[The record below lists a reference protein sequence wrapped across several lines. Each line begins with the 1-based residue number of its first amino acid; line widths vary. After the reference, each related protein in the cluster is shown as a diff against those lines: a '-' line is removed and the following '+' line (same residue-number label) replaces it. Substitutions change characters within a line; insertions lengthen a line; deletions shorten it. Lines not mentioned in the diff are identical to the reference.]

1 MKKIIG
7 IALGLLFGT
16 GLSLTAQVVERPYP
30 EEWKQLVPG
39 ARFVD
44 RFLPMPDGKQ
54 GMGIWG
60 TDSVQGR
67 YVDNGIERPDVSFW
81 GGNIVQSADGKY
93 HLYVCGWA
101 EDSPKGHMAW
111 PNSTVFHAECDNP
124 TGPFRIRN
132 SIGRGHNPEAFR
144 LDDGRMVVYVIDGY
158 YMADNEDSPVW
169 MYKTFDFDARDRRI
183 IEGLSNLT
191 FARRPDGSRLMV
203 CRGGGVWVSRD
214 GLSPYRQLT
223 SQSVYPPIDGR
234 FEDPVVWR
242 DSLQYHL
249 IVNDWLGRI
258 AYYLR
263 SKDGVHWLT
272 EPGEAYVPGVSFH
285 RDGTREGWFKYE
297 RPKVLQ
303 DEWGRA
309 VQMNFA
315 VIDTLKGEDKPHDRH
330 SSKNI
335 SIPLNKGLL
344 LEVLNRDSITAS
356 TKKIEL
362 RIKAEPGFDP
372 QQDVDVSSLR
382 FGSYSEVNFGRG
394 SKPLRTRKEDKDL
407 IVVFSGK
414 HSGITAEE
422 FAPKLI
428 GRDRH
433 GELIFGY
440 AWLPYVD
447 YRPAL
452 VSARRP
458 VYAKEEKR
466 INVRVENFGLSDSAP
481 VEVEVWLDGVSLGK
495 QTVSPLKPYA
505 SVTVS
510 QTVGDR
516 DVSDASAWRV
526 MLRNADGKVLEDVS
540 F

>member
-1 MKKIIG
+1 
-7 IALGLLFGT
+7 
-16 GLSLTAQVVERPYP
+16 
-30 EEWKQLVPG
+30 
-39 ARFVD
+39 
-44 RFLPMPDGKQ
+44 
-54 GMGIWG
+54 
-60 TDSVQGR
+60 
-67 YVDNGIERPDVSFW
+67 
-81 GGNIVQSADGKY
+81 
-93 HLYVCGWA
+93 
-101 EDSPKGHMAW
+101 MAW